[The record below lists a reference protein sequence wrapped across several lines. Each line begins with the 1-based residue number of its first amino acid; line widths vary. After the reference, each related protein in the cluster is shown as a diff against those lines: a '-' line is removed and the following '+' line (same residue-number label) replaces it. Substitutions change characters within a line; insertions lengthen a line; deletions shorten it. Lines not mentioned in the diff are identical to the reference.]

1 MPNRP
6 KQSFLHG
13 AIILMVATVI
23 VKLIGA
29 VFKIPLTNLIG
40 GEGMGYFTTAYGLF
54 NPIYALSIAG
64 LPVAVAKMV
73 AENAALR
80 RFKDIRRIM
89 RISTALFF
97 IMGIAGLSLIVFGS
111 GLFVRAVGNPGAF
124 WSVIAISPAIFF
136 GCMTS
141 AYRGYYQGLR
151 NMYPTA
157 VSQIVEAIIKLAG
170 GLLGAYIM
178 LLWGARQF
186 ESGGPVFGQAVA
198 TMEQAQA
205 ASLPYAA
212 AGAIFGVTLSTL
224 CGAAYLWISHKCRC
238 DGITEA
244 EVEAS
249 PQPRPAK
256 QLRRRLIRL
265 AIPVCLGAVAVN
277 LTSMIDLVSVM
288 NRLDTA
294 IGQDSAAVL
303 SMYQG
308 LIPEGMSLGQIPNYL
323 FGSYQALAITI
334 FNLVP
339 SLTTTL
345 GVSALPAVATAWATR
360 SEKELRRN
368 VEAVIRMTCLVA
380 IPAGLGLFA
389 LAGPILQM
397 LFSAR
402 AAEAVIA
409 TPLLQML
416 GIAAIFVAV
425 ATPINSMLQ
434 AVGRPDLPVKLMVA
448 GGIVKLG
455 INFFLV
461 AVPSININGAPIGT
475 IICYLIIVVAGIICL
490 CKITD
495 VVPNLVGVFIKP
507 LIAGGICA
515 ATGWASFGLL
525 HMRLGNTLSVIGAI
539 ALACVV
545 YLVSL
550 FLIHAITKD
559 DVIMLPKGEK
569 IAKLLEKRG
578 LIR

>member
-170 GLLGAYIM
+170 GLLGAYLM

-186 ESGGPVFGQAVA
+186 ESGGSVFGQAVA

-224 CGAAYLWISHKCRC
+224 GGAAYLWISHKCRG

-249 PQPRPAK
+249 PEPRPAK

-288 NRLDTA
+288 NRLD
-294 IGQDSAAVL
+294 
-303 SMYQG
+303 
-308 LIPEGMSLGQIPNYL
+308 
-323 FGSYQALAITI
+323 
-334 FNLVP
+334 
-339 SLTTTL
+339 
-345 GVSALPAVATAWATR
+345 
-360 SEKELRRN
+360 
-368 VEAVIRMTCLVA
+368 
-380 IPAGLGLFA
+380 
-389 LAGPILQM
+389 
-397 LFSAR
+397 
-402 AAEAVIA
+402 
-409 TPLLQML
+409 
-416 GIAAIFVAV
+416 
-425 ATPINSMLQ
+425 
-434 AVGRPDLPVKLMVA
+434 
-448 GGIVKLG
+448 
-455 INFFLV
+455 
-461 AVPSININGAPIGT
+461 
-475 IICYLIIVVAGIICL
+475 
-490 CKITD
+490 
-495 VVPNLVGVFIKP
+495 
-507 LIAGGICA
+507 
-515 ATGWASFGLL
+515 
-525 HMRLGNTLSVIGAI
+525 
-539 ALACVV
+539 
-545 YLVSL
+545 
-550 FLIHAITKD
+550 
-559 DVIMLPKGEK
+559 
-569 IAKLLEKRG
+569 
-578 LIR
+578 